1 MSENTKEKSI
11 KTFQLKF
18 KKRIE
23 SAIFFYPVHGVRK
36 VTQKDLKF

>member
-23 SAIFFYPVHGVRK
+23 SAIFFIQSMEFVK
-36 VTQKDLKF
+36 LLKKI